1 MTAYNLIK
9 SLTKRGNSVIG
20 SGCYAAALS
29 MSTNTDK
36 VIKIGNNVN
45 DPWLAYYNLV
55 TGNAANPCVPHVYSL
70 HMDSEHNYY
79 VAIMERLEEDYS
91 SQAKAAKTLC
101 KEFTEGWHSEEEFL
115 ELAKQYEKQL
125 PYPQQMLNLL
135 LQIKA
140 RTDFYEGDDV
150 TEFSDGLMLDMH
162 EGNFLSR
169 DGAIIVTDPWC
180 DPDLG
185 DIDDVNYWASR
196 HKVG

>member
-29 MSTNTDK
+29 MSTTHHK

-45 DPWLAYYNLV
+45 DPWLDYYNLV
-55 TGNAANPCVPHVYSL
+55 LTNQDNPCVPRIYSL

-91 SQAKAAKTLC
+91 DLANAAKTLC
-101 KEFTEGWHSEEEFL
+101 REFTEGWHSEQDFL

-125 PYPQQMLNLL
+125 PYPKHMLSLL
-135 LQIKA
+135 LQIKE
-140 RTDFYEGDDV
+140 RTDFFTKDGV
-150 TEFSDGLMLDMH
+150 TEYCDGLRLDMH
-162 EGNFLSR
+162 NGNFLSR
-169 DGAIIVTDPWC
+169 DGAVIVTDPWC
-180 DPDLG
+180 DPYML

-196 HKVG
+196 HNVG